1 MTLEGIIRPS
11 DVILVSGGARGITAQ
26 CVIKLAEQA
35 RCKFILLGRSS
46 VEGSDPGWVKDAQ
59 NEVDIKQR
67 LMEDMKSKGEKP
79 TLQKIQGAFKNIL
92 AKREIKET
100 LIAIKRAG
108 GYAEYVSV
116 DITNGPELKEK
127 INETTRRLGPVTG
140 IIHGAGNLAD
150 KLIEK
155 KSVSDFESVFS
166 TKINGLENL
175 LHTVPVSQLNFLV
188 LFSSI
193 VGFFGNVGQADYAMA
208 NEILNKTAHFIK
220 HKFPTCHV
228 LSIGWGPWD
237 SGMVTPELKKAFEE
251 RNVKVIP
258 TEVGASILV
267 NELLPSRH
275 TAAQVIV
282 GNAPPRPFEETTLEL
297 RHYEIHRKLSLDA
310 NPFLNDHRIGE
321 YPVLPATCAAT
332 WIASA
337 CEQLY
342 PGAIFFRIDDYKVL
356 KGIVFDG
363 NLADEYILD
372 LKEISKSQNGEI
384 EFEAVIWSKNKKGR
398 TLYHYS
404 LRVLLVKETP
414 TIPSDPTFNLFSRPD
429 TQSIPG
435 NELYKNGT
443 LFHGPAFQ
451 GVEQVLQLSP
461 GKLITKCFLPKLDEK
476 TQGQFPVQTGNP
488 FIYDAIVQS
497 LLIWAQHYYQAPC
510 LPSYME
516 RLEQYKA
523 IPFGETIY
531 VTLDVQSQSET
542 AVVGDLTVQDPTGQT
557 YVWIKGLQG
566 TISPRLNNLIGSP
579 HTAAN

>member
-26 CVIKLAEQA
+26 CVIRLAEQA

-46 VEGSDPGWVKDAQ
+46 AEGQEPGWVKDTHTEA
-59 NEVDIKQR
+59 DIKQR
-67 LMEDMKSKGEKP
+67 LMEDMKSIGEKP
-79 TLQKIQGAFKNIL
+79 TLQKIQGAFKNLL
-92 AKREIKET
+92 AKREIRET
-100 LIAIKRAG
+100 LNAIKKAG

-116 DITNGPELKEK
+116 DITNGPELAEK
-127 INETTRRLGPVTG
+127 ISETTQRLGPVTG

-155 KSVSDFESVFS
+155 KSINDFESVFS
-166 TKINGLENL
+166 AKINGLENL

-220 HKFPTCHV
+220 HKFPSCHV

-251 RNVKVIP
+251 HDVRVIP
-258 TEVGASILV
+258 TDVGANILV
-267 NELLPSRH
+267 NELLPSRRS
-275 TAAQVIV
+275 AAQVIV
-282 GNAPPRPFEETTLEL
+282 GNAPARPCEDTTSEL
-297 RHYEIHRKLSLDA
+297 RHYEIHRRLSLDA

-321 YPVLPATCAAT
+321 HPVLPATCAAT
-332 WIASA
+332 WVAAA

-342 PGAIFFRIDDYKVL
+342 PGYVFFSIDNYKVL
-356 KGIVFDG
+356 KGIVFDEA
-363 NLADEYILD
+363 LADEYVLE
-372 LKEISKSQNGEI
+372 LNETAKSQNGDI
-384 EFEAVIWSKNKKGR
+384 DFEAIIWSKNNKGR
-398 TLYHYS
+398 QLYHYS
-404 LRVLLVKETP
+404 LKVRLVKESP
-414 TIPSDPTFNLFSRPD
+414 AIPFDPSFNLASMTD
-429 TQSIPG
+429 AQIIPG
-435 NELYKNGT
+435 EMLYKNGT

-451 GVEQVLQLSP
+451 GVEEVLQVSP
-461 GKLITKCFLPKLDEK
+461 GKLITKCSLPKLDEK
-476 TQGQFPVQTGNP
+476 VQGQFTVQTGNP

-497 LLIWAQHYYQAPC
+497 LLIWAQRYYQAPC

-523 IPFGETIY
+523 IPFDETIY
-531 VTLDVQSQSET
+531 VTLDVRSQSET
-542 AVVGDLTVQDPTGQT
+542 AVVGDLTVQDATGQT

-566 TISPRLNNLIGSP
+566 TISPRLKNLIGSR
-579 HTAAN
+579 TAAN